1 MNTSPGPTTSPLPGT
16 MGRGSMSS
24 IRRPGLSPLTPPM
37 GLTRSLSHS
46 RSSSLLSGSMGRT
59 DSKRSMSQAELM
71 RYTEKEDEDYDE
83 LFGKPL
89 DMSESDYV
97 TLKD

>member
-16 MGRGSMSS
+16 MGRGSMSG
-24 IRRPGLSPLTPPM
+24 IRRPGLSPLTPPL
-37 GLTRSLSHS
+37 GPRSLSHS
-46 RSSSLLSGSMGRT
+46 RSSSLLGGSMGRT

-89 DMSESDYV
+89 DMSELRFTTV
-97 TLKD
+97 